1 MTKISQLISKLE
13 ELEHEIKLEEKT
25 ILKNAIQELQNKF
38 KNEDPSVLDIQ
49 NKLIDKQEKD
59 FSSLNLER
67 DKGTEPHEV
76 LVKPETSIP

>member
-13 ELEHEIKLEEKT
+13 ELEHEIKHEEKT

-49 NKLIDKQEKD
+49 K
-59 FSSLNLER
+59 S
-67 DKGTEPHEV
+67 
-76 LVKPETSIP
+76 